1 MARVPATS
9 LPPTCQPSRYFRFDL
24 RPLEVTIVD
33 PHTGHLLWRTWRIY
47 GSIHPELA
55 WDSIPLVV
63 DFFKCIYQALYGF
76 MRLSVDW
83 SPRRNKKKRWN
94 VWFHRIKFEMFRL
107 WLQPGMTRKPVTER
121 KVNSNLAHNRHSGDQ
136 VIWPLLSFFEP
147 DVFAGNTTKSWT
159 NKNLQALGVGV
170 LPQDAPQRK
179 SRIVSTE
186 CESGLCLPEKYP
198 WNSTNLPFYLERRWK
213 KKLCLQ

>member
-1 MARVPATS
+1 MFAAARMVNPSATNLS
-9 LPPTCQPSRYFRFDL
+9 TITLFCFDL

-33 PHTGHLLWRTWRIY
+33 PHTGHLLWQTWRIS

-83 SPRRNKKKRWN
+83 SPRKNKTNRWN

-107 WLQPGMTRKPVTER
+107 WVQPGMTRKPVTER

-147 DVFAGNTTKSWT
+147 DVFAGNTVPRNHEPTKTYKHWVWVFCPRMPHRE
-159 NKNLQALGVGV
+159 KVALSLESVKV
-170 LPQDAPQRK
+170 VYVSQRN
-179 SRIVSTE
+179 IHGTVPIYHFT
-186 CESGLCLPEKYP
+186 
-198 WNSTNLPFYLERRWK
+198 
-213 KKLCLQ
+213 